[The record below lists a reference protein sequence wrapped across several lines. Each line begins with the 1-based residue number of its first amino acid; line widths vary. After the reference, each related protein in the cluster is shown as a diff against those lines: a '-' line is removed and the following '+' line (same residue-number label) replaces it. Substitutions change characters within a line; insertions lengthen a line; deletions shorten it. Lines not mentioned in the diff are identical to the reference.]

1 MNEKHLRLAHE
12 GMANIA
18 IAAPQK
24 VLRVILGNLLRA
36 VTQFA
41 DGGVVRVYVAQ
52 KMVSIA
58 HEGTPAA
65 AGGAPL
71 DVREHALGL
80 GMIHRVCERWG
91 WRLEENVGTNG
102 DHGFVLRFA

>member
-41 DGGVVRVYVAQ
+41 DGGVVRVHVAQ

-65 AGGAPL
+65 AGEAPL